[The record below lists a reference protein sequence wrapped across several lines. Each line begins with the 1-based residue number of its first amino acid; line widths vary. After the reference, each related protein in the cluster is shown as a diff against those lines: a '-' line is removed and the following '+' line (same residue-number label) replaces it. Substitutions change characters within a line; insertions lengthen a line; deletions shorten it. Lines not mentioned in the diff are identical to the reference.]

1 MIPSH
6 DVCELFLNPFR
17 PGFGVLTIAVVNQ
30 KGGVAKTTTAVNLAV
45 GLATTGK
52 RVLLIDLDPQ
62 AHATLALRIESE
74 EIPSE
79 KTVAALFYD
88 VPVSHIQVDTIEP
101 NLKLIPASI
110 HLATAVENL
119 YSILFREG
127 KLKNALR
134 TVVDDFDYV
143 ILDSGPTL
151 SVLSINAIVAADRV
165 LIPTRLSLYSLDG
178 MNALLNTIA
187 QAKPDRSSDFDWRI
201 LLTMVRGHGK
211 ERQATAWEMLQ
222 PLQERILSTQIR
234 DTEAVEKSQMNDD
247 QSKAMAVV
255 LSRQSGN
262 RGAQD
267 YRNLVKEIGEIWP
280 A

>member
-1 MIPSH
+1 M
-6 DVCELFLNPFR
+6 
-17 PGFGVLTIAVVNQ
+17 LTISVVNQ

-74 EIPSE
+74 EIPSD
-79 KTVAALFYD
+79 KTVAAVFYD
-88 VPVSHIQVDTIEP
+88 VPVTSILVDTIEA

-127 KLKNALR
+127 KLRSALLAIR
-134 TVVDDFDYV
+134 DDFDYV
-143 ILDSGPTL
+143 ILDSAPTL

-187 QAKPDRSSDFDWRI
+187 QAKPDRSANFDWRI

-211 ERQATAWEMLQ
+211 ERQAVAWEMLL
-222 PLQERILSTQIR
+222 PLQERILATQIR
-234 DTEAVEKSQMNDD
+234 DTEAIEKSQMNDD
-247 QSKAMAVV
+247 HSHAMAVV

-267 YRNLVKEIGEIWP
+267 YRSLVKEIGKIWP